1 MRTIPAPSSGY
12 RPRRPVI
19 VFVILGHTPLVLLVC
34 LLGLLYLS
42 WIDLR
47 GEALEPQVKL
57 WWGLLVAMTHVP
69 GYLALRIWL
78 ALRRRR
84 DDARRPA

>member
-1 MRTIPAPSSGY
+1 
-12 RPRRPVI
+12 VI
-19 VFVILGHTPLVLLVC
+19 VFVVLGHTPLVLLVC

-47 GEALEPQVKL
+47 GEELEPQVKV
-57 WWGLLVAMTHVP
+57 WWGLLVLLTHVP
-69 GYLALRIWL
+69 GYFALRIWL

-84 DDARRPA
+84 AAARRPA

>member
-1 MRTIPAPSSGY
+1 M
-12 RPRRPVI
+12 I
-19 VFVILGHTPLVLLVC
+19 VFVILGHTPLILLVC

-47 GEALEPQVKL
+47 GEELDPQVNL
-57 WWGLLVAMTHVP
+57 FWGLAVFLFHVP

-78 ALRRRR
+78 AVRRRR
-84 DDARRPA
+84 GDVRRPA